1 MCVRLILL
9 GRLPYIAVVAIKINH
24 KIKINSTI
32 VDRILHIDHIV
43 ASIET

>member
-9 GRLPYIAVVAIKINH
+9 GRLPYIAVVDIKINH
-24 KIKINSTI
+24 KINSTI
-32 VDRILHIDHIV
+32 VDRVLHIDHIV